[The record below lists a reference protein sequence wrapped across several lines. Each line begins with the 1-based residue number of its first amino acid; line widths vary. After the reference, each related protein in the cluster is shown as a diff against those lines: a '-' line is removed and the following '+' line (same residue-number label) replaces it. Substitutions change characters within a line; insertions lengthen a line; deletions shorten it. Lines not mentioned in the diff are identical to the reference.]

1 MAYNEMNGSVAS
13 IVQNHTTL
21 SQAQLYAIQHMN
33 MYDIIEGLRDAIG
46 YPENDRRI
54 PLFEYYRTDVDTESP
69 RLRQRLPNGVPLDLT
84 FNNGL
89 FALLRKMF
97 DIEGREIEVYDR
109 RKINRSDGKLNPHV
123 RQIVLL
129 VRGRGRGRL

>member
-1 MAYNEMNGSVAS
+1 MNGSVTS
-13 IVQNHTTL
+13 ILQDHTTM
-21 SQAQLYAIQHMN
+21 SQAKIYAMQHMN

-46 YPENDRRI
+46 YPETDRRI
-54 PLFEYYRTDVDTESP
+54 PLFEYYHTDINTETP

-84 FNNGL
+84 FNNGM

-97 DIEGREIEVYDR
+97 DIEGRIVEVYDR

-123 RQIVLL
+123 RQVVLF

>member
-1 MAYNEMNGSVAS
+1 
-13 IVQNHTTL
+13 
-21 SQAQLYAIQHMN
+21 
-33 MYDIIEGLRDAIG
+33 
-46 YPENDRRI
+46 
-54 PLFEYYRTDVDTESP
+54 VDTETP

-97 DIEGREIEVYDR
+97 DIEGREVEVYSR
-109 RKINRSDGKLNPHV
+109 RKINLSDGKLNPHV
-123 RQIVLL
+123 RQVVLF